1 MSRATAA
8 FADAM
13 ESCAG
18 YVQLSFNHPIYL
30 SRIPGTAKTHQCPSF
45 PLLQDEGSLIRT
57 GNPYASRSRAALS
70 DGQSLACSGKEIDAI
85 PSPSLLQSPR
95 LSVFIYDSPKH

>member
-30 SRIPGTAKTHQCPSF
+30 SRIPGTAKTHKYFRMKGPSYE
-45 PLLQDEGSLIRT
+45 QGTRMQ
-57 GNPYASRSRAALS
+57 AAAGLHY
-70 DGQSLACSGKEIDAI
+70 LMANHWHV
-85 PSPSLLQSPR
+85 LVR
-95 LSVFIYDSPKH
+95 R